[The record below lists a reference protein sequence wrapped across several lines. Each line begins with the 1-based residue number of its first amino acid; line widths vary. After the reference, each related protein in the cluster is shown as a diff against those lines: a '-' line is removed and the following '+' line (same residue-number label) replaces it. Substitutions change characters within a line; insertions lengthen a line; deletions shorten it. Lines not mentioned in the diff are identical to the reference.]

1 MLVGLE
7 IAGATT
13 AILYLLLV
21 TRRTWLAWPFYIL
34 SSAMYIPVFWM
45 SQLYSDAVLQ
55 VFFIAMGA
63 WGWCSWR
70 EQGEGVELVRWRPKQ
85 HLLPLVSICIGTSVI
100 GGFVFLHT
108 QVGYVAFADAF
119 LLVGSIVTTVMT
131 VGRVVQNWWYWIVIN
146 LASVLLYGAEG
157 IWITSC
163 LAVLYLGLSIRGLLV
178 WSRESAGG
186 HIVKRVE

>member
-21 TRRTWLAWPFYIL
+21 TRRTWLAWPCYIV
-34 SSAMYIPVFWM
+34 SSAIYIPIFWF

-55 VFFIAMGA
+55 GFFIAMGA
-63 WGWCSWR
+63 WGWWSWR
-70 EQGEGVELVRWRPKQ
+70 EQGEDLELVRWSRQQ
-85 HLLPLVSICIGTSVI
+85 HLLPLATISIGTSVI
-100 GGFVFLHT
+100 GGFVFLRT
-108 QVGYVAFADAF
+108 NVGYVAFADAF

-146 LASVLLYGAEG
+146 LASVLLYGAKE
-157 IWITSC
+157 IWITSG
-163 LAVLYLGLSIRGLLV
+163 LALLYLGLSIRGLLV
-178 WSRESAGG
+178 WNRASPSSQTVTQGE
-186 HIVKRVE
+186 